1 MLLFLR
7 SFNGQEST
15 ELTDELEVIGPEN
28 AGASPA
34 NNENNVGHVR
44 TIDIEHEMRFAYLDY
59 AMSVIVAR
67 ALPDARDGLKP
78 VHRRI
83 LYAMHDMGL
92 RPNAQYKK
100 SARIV
105 GEVLGKYH
113 PHGDAAVYDA
123 MARMAQDFSMRY
135 PLVDGQGNFG
145 SIDGDAPAAMRYTEA
160 RLAAIADELLVDIDK
175 DTIEWTDNFDATLKE
190 PAVLPARLPNL
201 LLNGSSGIAVGMAT
215 NIPPHNLNE
224 ICEATN
230 HLLVRWEQVIEEHRL
245 AAAHA
250 GEAWDREREL
260 QLLDDLAHTAED
272 GVTVE
277 DLMQYI
283 KGPDFP
289 TGGLILGHEGIL
301 NLYATGKGRIVMRA
315 VSQVEE
321 MKGGRFRI
329 NVTEIP
335 YQVNKTALIERIAEL
350 VRDERIDG
358 ISDLRDESDRHGM
371 SLVIELKRGAQPR
384 TVLNQL
390 HKYTPLQTT
399 FGAQMLAL
407 VDGQP
412 RLLSLKRALQIY
424 IAHRHEVISR
434 RSQFDLDKA
443 RARAHVLEGLRIALA
458 NLDAVIQTIRESP
471 NADEARTRLIDRFH
485 LSEVQAQAILDMQL
499 RRLAALERQ
508 KIEEEYQAVMAN
520 IAYLEDLLANPRK
533 MLGLIKDDL
542 AKVKE
547 DFGDERRTHITVDAA
562 EELSIEDLVVDEEV
576 LIALTGRGYIKR
588 VASKAYRAQKRGGRG
603 VTGMQTREEDSV
615 DIIFATRTLHHIL
628 FFSDKGKVYHV
639 RAYEVP
645 EADRAARGV
654 PLVNL
659 INLAENETITAALAV
674 AAFKPNTFC
683 TMCTVNGRMKRVDM
697 TEFEAVRPSG
707 IIAISLDEGDMLGW
721 VHATNG
727 AQDVIIV
734 SARGRAL
741 RFRES
746 KVRSMGRVAS
756 GVNAI
761 RLKDGDYVASMDV
774 TVSGSELLVVTEK
787 GYGKRTP
794 VEQYPT
800 KGRNTGGVRTIADRY
815 EETGPIVAAR
825 IVMPEDEITLITAG
839 GIALRTAVENIRV
852 AGRPTL
858 GVRVISLDDGD
869 RLASVARLEANPE
882 ENARVVA
889 EAAENVVE
897 AVEAEEEESAEEAA
911 VAETEGSEDVATET
925 LE

>member
-1 MLLFLR
+1 
-7 SFNGQEST
+7 
-15 ELTDELEVIGPEN
+15 LTDEFEVTGPDGN
-28 AGASPA
+28 GTSPA
-34 NNENNVGHVR
+34 NNNVGRVR
-44 TIDIEHEMRFAYLDY
+44 TIDIEHEMRGAYLDY

-92 RPNAQYKK
+92 RPNSAYKK

-160 RLAAIADELLVDIDK
+160 RLAAMADELLIDIDK
-175 DTIEWTDNFDATLKE
+175 DTIDWGDNFDATLKE
-190 PAVLPARLPNL
+190 PTVLPARLPNL

-215 NIPPHNLNE
+215 NIPPHNLGE
-224 ICEATN
+224 VCAAIN
-230 HLLVRWEQVIEEHRL
+230 HLIARWEQIVEERR
-245 AAAHA
+245 AAPLPE
-250 GEAWDREREL
+250 GEVWEREHEL
-260 QLLDDLAHTAED
+260 QLLDELATTSED
-272 GVTVE
+272 GITVE
-277 DLMQYI
+277 DLMQFI

-289 TGGLILGHEGIL
+289 TGGLILGREGIL

-358 ISDLRDESDRHGM
+358 ISDLRDESDRRGM
-371 SLVIELKRGAQPR
+371 SLIIELKRGAQPR

-390 HKYTPLQTT
+390 HKYTPLQST

-412 RLLSLKRALQIY
+412 RLLSLKRTLQIY
-424 IAHRHEVISR
+424 IAHRHEVLTR

-443 RARAHVLEGLRIALA
+443 RARAHILEGLRIALA

-471 NADEARTRLIDRFH
+471 NAEEARLRLIDRFK

-508 KIEEEYQAVMAN
+508 KIEDEYQAVMAT
-520 IAYLEDLLANPRK
+520 IAHLEDLLANPRK

-542 AKVKE
+542 GMLQEK
-547 DFGDERRTHITVDAA
+547 FGDERRTHITADQA
-562 EELSIEDLVVDEEV
+562 EELSIEDLVADEEV
-576 LIALTGRGYIKR
+576 LIALTQRGYIKR

-603 VTGMQTREEDSV
+603 VTGMQTREEDVV
-615 DIIFATRTLHHIL
+615 DTIFATRTLHHIL

-659 INLAENETITAALAV
+659 INLAENEKITAALAV
-674 AAFKPNTFC
+674 REFTPNSFC
-683 TMCTVNGRMKRVDM
+683 TMCTVNGRMKRVNM

-707 IIAISLDEGDMLGW
+707 IIAISLEQGDMLGW

-727 AQDVIIV
+727 SQDVIIV
-734 SARGRAL
+734 SAHGRAL

-746 KVRSMGRVAS
+746 KARSMGRTAG
-756 GVNAI
+756 GVSAM

-774 TVSGSELLVVTEK
+774 VVPRGQLLVVTER

-794 VEQYPT
+794 LEQYPV
-800 KGRNTGGVRTIADRY
+800 KGRNTGGVRSIADRY

-825 IVMPEDEITLITAG
+825 VVMSEDEITLITAG
-839 GIALRTAVENIRV
+839 GIALRTAVENVRV
-852 AGRPTL
+852 AGRSTL

-869 RLASVARLEANPE
+869 RLASLARLEANPE
-882 ENARVVA
+882 ENARLVA
-889 EAAENVVE
+889 EAAATAGVLIEV
-897 AVEAEEEESAEEAA
+897 EEEEAEDEALDEDIDEAEEAA
-911 VAETEGSEDVATET
+911 AEPIE
-925 LE
+925 

>member
-1 MLLFLR
+1 
-7 SFNGQEST
+7 
-15 ELTDELEVIGPEN
+15 LTDEIEIIGPEGN
-28 AGASPA
+28 GTSPA
-34 NNENNVGHVR
+34 DNNVGRVR
-44 TIDIEHEMRFAYLDY
+44 TIDIEHEMRGAYLDY

-92 RPNAQYKK
+92 RPNSAYKK

-160 RLAAIADELLVDIDK
+160 RLAAIADELLIDIDK
-175 DTIEWTDNFDATLKE
+175 DTIDWNDNFDATLKE

-215 NIPPHNLNE
+215 NIPPHNLSE
-224 ICEATN
+224 VCAAIN
-230 HLLVRWEQVIEEHRL
+230 HLIARWEQIIEEQRT
-245 AAAHA
+245 AAVQSS
-250 GEAWDREREL
+250 ETWDREHEL
-260 QLLDDLAHTAED
+260 QLLNDLAHTSED
-272 GVTVE
+272 DITLE
-277 DLMQYI
+277 DLMQFV

-289 TGGLILGHEGIL
+289 TGGLILGREGIL

-371 SLVIELKRGAQPR
+371 SLIIELKRGAQPR

-390 HKYTPLQTT
+390 HKYTPLQST

-424 IAHRHEVISR
+424 VAHRHEVITR

-443 RARAHVLEGLRIALA
+443 RARAHILEGLRIALA

-471 NADEARTRLIDRFH
+471 NADEARTRLIARFN

-508 KIEEEYQAVMAN
+508 KIEDEYQSVMAA
-520 IAYLEDLLANPRK
+520 IAHLEDLLANPRK

-542 AKVKE
+542 AMLQEK
-547 DFGDERRTHITVDAA
+547 FGDERRTHITADQA
-562 EELSIEDLVVDEEV
+562 EELSIEDLVTDEEV
-576 LIALTGRGYIKR
+576 LIALTQRGYIKR

-603 VTGMQTREEDSV
+603 VTGMQTREEDVV
-615 DIIFATRTLHHIL
+615 DTIFATRTLHHIL

-639 RAYEVP
+639 RAFEVP
-645 EADRAARGV
+645 EADRTARGV

-659 INLAENETITAALAV
+659 INLAENEKITAALAV
-674 AAFKPNTFC
+674 REFAPNSFC
-683 TMCTVNGRMKRVDM
+683 TMCTVNGRMKRVNM

-707 IIAISLDEGDMLGW
+707 IIAISLEQGDMLGW

-727 AQDVIIV
+727 SQDVIIV

-746 KVRSMGRVAS
+746 KARAMGRTAG
-756 GVNAI
+756 GVGAI
-761 RLKDGDYVASMDV
+761 RLRDGDHVASMDV
-774 TVSGSELLVVTEK
+774 VVPRGELLVVSEK
-787 GYGKRTP
+787 GYGKRTLL
-794 VEQYPT
+794 EQYPI

-825 IVMPEDEITLITAG
+825 VVMPEDEITLITAG
-839 GIALRTAVENIRV
+839 GIALRTAVENVRV

-858 GVRVISLDDGD
+858 GVRVISLDEGD
-869 RLASVARLEANPE
+869 RLASLARLEANPE
-882 ENARVVA
+882 ENAQ
-889 EAAENVVE
+889 AAADAAATAPVIS
-897 AVEAEEEESAEEAA
+897 EAEEEEQAEDEA
-911 VAETEGSEDVATET
+911 VDEEVEDTEESTVETVE
-925 LE
+925 

>member
-1 MLLFLR
+1 
-7 SFNGQEST
+7 
-15 ELTDELEVIGPEN
+15 LTDELEQIGPEGN
-28 AGASPA
+28 GTSPA
-34 NNENNVGHVR
+34 DNNVGRVR
-44 TIDIEHEMRFAYLDY
+44 TIDIEHEMRGAYLDY

-92 RPNAQYKK
+92 RPNSAYKK

-160 RLAAIADELLVDIDK
+160 RLAAMADELLIDIDK
-175 DTIEWTDNFDATLKE
+175 DTVDWTDNFDATLKE
-190 PAVLPARLPNL
+190 PGVLPARLPNL

-215 NIPPHNLNE
+215 NIPPHNLGE
-224 ICEATN
+224 VCAAIN
-230 HLLVRWEQVIEEHRL
+230 HLIARWEQIVEERR
-245 AAAHA
+245 AAAMQS
-250 GEAWDREREL
+250 GEVWDRDVEL
-260 QLLDDLAHTAED
+260 QLLGDLASTSED

-277 DLMQYI
+277 DLMQFI

-289 TGGLILGHEGIL
+289 TGSLILGREGIL

-371 SLVIELKRGAQPR
+371 SLIIELKRGAQPR

-390 HKYTPLQTT
+390 HKYTPLQST

-412 RLLSLKRALQIY
+412 RLLSLKRTLQIY
-424 IAHRHEVISR
+424 IAHRQEVITR

-443 RARAHVLEGLRIALA
+443 RARAHILEGLRIALA

-485 LSEVQAQAILDMQL
+485 LTEVQAQAILDMQL

-508 KIEEEYQAVMAN
+508 KIEEEYQTVMAT
-520 IAYLEDLLANPRK
+520 IAHLEDLLANPRK

-542 AKVKE
+542 SMLQEK
-547 DFGDERRTHITVDAA
+547 FGDERRTQITADQA
-562 EELSIEDLVVDEEV
+562 EELSIEDLVTDEEV
-576 LIALTGRGYIKR
+576 LIALTQRGYIKR

-603 VTGMQTREEDSV
+603 VTGMQTREEDVV
-615 DIIFATRTLHHIL
+615 DTIFATRTLHHIL

-659 INLAENETITAALAV
+659 INLAENEKITAALAV
-674 AAFKPNTFC
+674 REFTPNSFC
-683 TMCTVNGRMKRVDM
+683 TMCTVKGRMKRVNM

-707 IIAISLDEGDMLGW
+707 IIAISLEQGDMLGW

-727 AQDVIIV
+727 SQDVIIV
-734 SARGRAL
+734 SAHGRAL
-741 RFRES
+741 RFRET
-746 KVRSMGRVAS
+746 KARSMGRTAG
-756 GVNAI
+756 GVGAI
-761 RLKDGDYVASMDV
+761 RLRAGDSVASMDV
-774 TVSGSELLVVTEK
+774 VVPRGELLVVTEK

-794 VEQYPT
+794 LDQYPV

-825 IVMPEDEITLITAG
+825 VVMPEDEITLITAG
-839 GIALRTAVENIRV
+839 GIALRTAVENVRV

-858 GVRVISLDDGD
+858 GVHVISLDEGD
-869 RLASVARLEANPE
+869 RLASLARLEANPE
-882 ENARVVA
+882 ENARAAAEVAAGAGLVA
-889 EAAENVVE
+889 EL
-897 AVEAEEEESAEEAA
+897 EEAKESEEDLA
-911 VAETEGSEDVATET
+911 DEADESEDVTAEIAD
-925 LE
+925 